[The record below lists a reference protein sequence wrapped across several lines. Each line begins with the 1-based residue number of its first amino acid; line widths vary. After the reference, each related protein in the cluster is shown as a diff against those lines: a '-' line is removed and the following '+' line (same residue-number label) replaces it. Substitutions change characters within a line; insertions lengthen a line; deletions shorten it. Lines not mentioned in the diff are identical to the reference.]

1 MLYANQRNEV
11 KSTQDASL
19 LVEINGITLHDVP
32 LYVAGCQPCEARTL
46 IRVDSAGFRWPVLSG
61 EETGLTRQN
70 RLCPIFCFKCSIY
83 KVCRKHQP
91 REHEL
96 FEMVDDVY
104 TFEEAFKEAPVVN
117 REERCNNQ
125 GLILN
130 TRGTDD

>member
-11 KSTQDASL
+11 KATQDPSL
-19 LVEINGITLHDVP
+19 LVEINSITLHDVP

-46 IRVDSAGFRWPVLSG
+46 IRADSAGFRWPVLSG
-61 EETGLTRQN
+61 EETGLTGQN
-70 RLCPIFCFKCSIY
+70 RLCPIFYFKRSIY
-83 KVCRKHQP
+83 KVFRKHHS

-104 TFEEAFKEAPVVN
+104 TFEKAFKEAPVVN

-130 TRGTDD
+130 ARGTDD